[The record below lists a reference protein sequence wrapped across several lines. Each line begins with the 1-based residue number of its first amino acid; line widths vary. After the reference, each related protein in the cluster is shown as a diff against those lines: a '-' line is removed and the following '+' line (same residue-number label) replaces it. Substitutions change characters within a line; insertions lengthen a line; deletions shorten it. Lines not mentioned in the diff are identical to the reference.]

1 MKKYILLSFIL
12 CFLFAFSVVANA
24 EESTEKKY
32 CVGELIPGDEYFLMV
47 GVDFKVGDILVHRT
61 IDYSGTVTS
70 SNAMMCLYLSEMS
83 TSPTGYTINQHL
95 VPQVNTY
102 REYSDCG
109 TYNTT
114 RYNTSFDCIP
124 CEYNDPYFTSYSGE
138 TKYFITNIPIFQ
150 NYNDALAYSAGE
162 LDIDEALNY
171 NKVFENGSYVS
182 PFEDLEIN
190 DSDIVLPVLS
200 NITHEGF
207 TVDNI
212 NSDDRFLLEIYMQSG
227 LESPANYVDGTL
239 DISDALFV
247 NNFGLINENSEAYY
261 HDSVVDLNMM
271 YSVDNNTALLSSIN
285 SFYTTY
291 PSCYDYTNGID
302 RVWKASELYNIW
314 GLPFGKQAVFFN
326 HNTKVSASELA
337 SVTPYDI
344 PNAYTQYKV
353 RFFYFDDV
361 SGWHYGPW
369 ANYTYFSDGNV
380 VKSGI
385 FQNNNGDII
394 ETPTENGTQDT
405 SGNISYSNNAEY
417 INLNNPNEL
426 FSYIR
431 ATFNNIDLSMG
442 NFATLFASVF
452 GFIPAEIQT
461 MLWLGIAV
469 MVIIGVIKVIKG

>member
-1 MKKYILLSFIL
+1 MKKYILLCFIL
-12 CFLFAFSVVANA
+12 IFTLSFSIFANA
-24 EESTEKKY
+24 ETSEEEKNY
-32 CVGELIPGDEYFLMV
+32 LDSVFE
-47 GVDFKVGDILVHRT
+47 VGDDVYYTCEITYIYRGTEYHWAMDMRT
-61 IDYSGTVTS
+61 TITE
-70 SNAMMCLYLSEMS
+70 SNKMMCLYYEPYSLSS
-83 TSPTGYTINQHL
+83 TGQKLCEIGTPAGTEILYKDLKSDGTEYTNQSC
-95 VPQVNTY
+95 VNVQPIKYMDTSIY
-102 REYSDCG
+102 ESCSDV
-109 TYNTT
+109 
-114 RYNTSFDCIP
+114 
-124 CEYNDPYFTSYSGE
+124 YFL
-138 TKYFITNIPIFQ
+138 TNLPIFSS
-150 NYNDALAYSAGE
+150 YEDAISYRNGDLGIENAV
-162 LDIDEALNY
+162 NY
-171 NKVFENGSYVS
+171 NKVWNNGNWVS

-212 NSDDRFLLEIYMQSG
+212 DTDARFLLEIYMQSG
-227 LESPANYVDGTL
+227 IETPANYVDGTHN
-239 DISDALFV
+239 ISDALFV

-261 HDSVVDLNMM
+261 HNSVVDLNMM

-291 PSCYDYTNGID
+291 PSCYDYTKGVD

-337 SVTPYDI
+337 KITPYDI

-353 RFFYFDDV
+353 RFFYFDDS

-369 ANYTYFSDGNV
+369 ASYTYFSDGNV

-394 ETPTENGTQDT
+394 ETPTENGKQDT

-431 ATFNNIDLSMG
+431 ATINNIDLSMG
-442 NFATLFASVF
+442 NFATLFATVF
-452 GFIPAEIQT
+452 GFIPVEIQS

-469 MVIIGVIKVIKG
+469 MVIVGVIKVIKG